1 MGYRGCVTL
10 VAMGEADGWDVVVV
24 GGGPAGLMAGVAA
37 ARAGARTL
45 LVEKGDR
52 LGRKLVISGGGRC
65 NVTNAGEVEDIVR
78 MIVGNGRF
86 MYGIFHQFSNRDII
100 RFFEGLGV
108 KLKEEDHGRMF
119 PATDK
124 STTVAETLIAH
135 LRALGAEIKLN
146 TGVAHVTYE
155 DGRATGL
162 VLHGGGRIRARQVVI
177 AVGGMSVP
185 KTGSTGD
192 GYAWAREAG
201 HTITPLYPTEV
212 PLTLEEPWVQDKR
225 LQGLSLRETPLT
237 LTNAKGKKLSTQ
249 VGDLVFTHL
258 GVSGPAALRLGHY
271 VSVAHA
277 RGEGPLALAIDLR
290 PDRNEEEVARDVQQA
305 LAEHP
310 KRALK
315 NVLAGYVPE
324 RALALVL
331 DLAGLDPELTAAHLP
346 RGGVQALARHV
357 KRLTAKVSG
366 TLSIEEAFVTGG
378 GVALKEVDAK
388 TLESRKAAGL
398 AFAGEVLDV
407 HAHTGGYNITVALS
421 SGWVAGSWAAKRAL
435 AARYGTELLEESR

>member
-1 MGYRGCVTL
+1 MDAGTY
-10 VAMGEADGWDVVVV
+10 DVVVI
-24 GGGPAGLMAGVAA
+24 GGGPAGLMVGVAA

-65 NVTNAGEVEDIVR
+65 NVTNAGEVEDIIR

-86 MYGIFHQFSNRDII
+86 MHEIFHQFSNRDII

-108 KLKEEDHGRMF
+108 ALKEEDHGRMF

-124 STTVAETLIAH
+124 STTVAETLIRH
-135 LRALGAEIKLN
+135 LRELGADIWLN
-146 TGVAHVTYE
+146 TPVERVLYEEGRVTGLKLR
-155 DGRATGL
+155 DGRKIRTG
-162 VLHGGGRIRARQVVI
+162 QVVV

-192 GYAWAREAG
+192 GYAWARDAG

-212 PLTLEEPWVQDKR
+212 PLTLDEPWIRDKR
-225 LQGLSLRETPLT
+225 LQGLSLRDVPLT

-249 VGDLVFTHL
+249 TGDMVFTHL

-271 VSVAHA
+271 VSVGHA
-277 RGEGPLALAIDLR
+277 RQEGPLALAVDLR
-290 PDRNEEEVARDVQQA
+290 PDRHEDEVVQDVLRA
-305 LAEHP
+305 CAEHP
-310 KRALK
+310 KRAIK
-315 NVLAGYVPE
+315 NVLAGYLPE
-324 RALALVL
+324 RALMLVL
-331 DLAGLDPELTAAHLP
+331 ALAGLDPELTHAHLP
-346 RGGVQALARHV
+346 RAGVQALARHV
-357 KRLTAKVSG
+357 KRLSARVTG

-378 GVALKEVDAK
+378 GVSLKEVDAK

-407 HAHTGGYNITVALS
+407 HAHTGGYNITIALS
-421 SGWVAGSWAAKRAL
+421 TGWVAGSWAAKRAL
-435 AARYGTELLEESR
+435 TARFAPEGAHP

>member
-1 MGYRGCVTL
+1 MDAQV
-10 VAMGEADGWDVVVV
+10 WDVVVI

-45 LVEKGDR
+45 LLEKGDR
-52 LGRKLVISGGGRC
+52 LGRKLIISGGGRC

-86 MYGIFHQFSNRDII
+86 MFGIFHQFSNRDII

-108 KLKEEDHGRMF
+108 ALKEEDHGRMF

-135 LRALGAEIKLN
+135 LRSLGAEIRL
-146 TGVAHVTYE
+146 GAPVERVLYE
-155 DGRATGL
+155 GGRAAGVKLRDGAT
-162 VLHGGGRIRARQVVI
+162 IAARQVVI

-185 KTGSTGD
+185 RTGSTGD
-192 GYAWAREAG
+192 GYAWARDAG
-201 HTITPLYPTEV
+201 HTITPLYATEV
-212 PLTLEEPWVQDKR
+212 PLTLDAPWIRDKS
-225 LQGLSLRETPLT
+225 LQGLSLREAPLT

-249 VGDLVFTHL
+249 VGDMVFTHL

-271 VSVAHA
+271 VSVALA
-277 RGEGPLALAIDLR
+277 RSEGPLTLAIDLR
-290 PDRNEEEVARDVQQA
+290 PDRHEEEIVREVLAA
-305 LAEHP
+305 SAEHP

-315 NVLAGYVPE
+315 NVLAGYLPE
-324 RALALVL
+324 RALMLALA
-331 DLAGLDPELTAAHLP
+331 LAGLDPEVTAAHLP
-346 RGGVQALARHV
+346 RAGVTAFARHV
-357 KRLTAKVSG
+357 KRLSAQVTG

-388 TLESRKAAGL
+388 TLESRKMPGL

-435 AARYGTELLEESR
+435 AAKWATAQT